1 MIHFIRLALI
11 QSLQQTQ
18 KLWFLSPIV
27 AAVLWGLSGS
37 AKAVGITLTE
47 VGASGL
53 GNAYAGAT
61 AEANDAGVMYF
72 NPAALTRFKRAE
84 QIFSAVAIQ
93 SKAAFEDSAQGS
105 NGYPAGG
112 QRYERDPSYGFAPS
126 NFVAIPVNDKLV
138 LGVGVSGSA
147 GLILRYP
154 NDYPGRFQSTSTD
167 IKVTRVN
174 GGFGYK
180 VSPSLSVGA
189 NVSVERFFESIRVN
203 VDYAQAAA
211 AEGGVNGALG
221 GLLTNP
227 LLNGVFF
234 DGLGNNRAVGLK
246 LKMYGTQVNA
256 QWGALFEPN
265 DNTRIG
271 LSYRPKT
278 RFDLEGRFQF
288 QQEHPAL
295 LLAAAPQLLA
305 DGRVTSQITT
315 PSELRMSVFHRLN
328 KSFDMM
334 ADIFRLDYSSIQ
346 NIEYRRT
353 DGSVLKSY
361 IQDLKA
367 GHRYAVGVNHRIYQR
382 LMLRYGYSYDEAVSS
397 SQYRVTALPDQAR
410 NNFNVGMQLQIS
422 PTDYLDFGLQY
433 TLFKDAAIQ
442 DRAALQGRPG
452 EKSYDGNLNG
462 AVKSKLMFLGL
473 QYRSAF

>member
-1 MIHFIRLALI
+1 MDNPIRLGIPPLRQHLNNTRILTPLLAAAL
-11 QSLQQTQ
+11 LT
-18 KLWFLSPIV
+18 LYGPAF
-27 AAVLWGLSGS
+27 
-37 AKAVGITLTE
+37 AVGITLTE

-61 AEANDAGVMYF
+61 AEASDAGVMFF

-84 QIFSAVAIQ
+84 QIFSAIAIK
-93 SKAAFEDSAQGS
+93 SDAAFEDSAQGS
-105 NGYPAGG
+105 NNYPAGG
-112 QRYERDPSYGFAPS
+112 QRYERDPSYGIAPS

-138 LGVGVSGSA
+138 LGFGVSGSA

-167 IKVTRVN
+167 IKVSRLN
-174 GGFGYK
+174 GGLAYK
-180 VSPSLSVGA
+180 VSPTLSVGA
-189 NVSVERFFESIRVN
+189 NVSVERFFESIRVT

-234 DGLGNNRAVGLK
+234 DGLGNSRTVGLK
-246 LKMYGTQVNA
+246 LKMYGSQVNA
-256 QWGALFEPN
+256 QLGALFEPGE
-265 DNTRIG
+265 NTRIG

-278 RFDLEGRFQF
+278 RFDLEGRYQF

-328 KSFDMM
+328 QSVDLM

-346 NIEYRRT
+346 SIEYRRT
-353 DGSVLKSY
+353 DGSLLKSY

-367 GHRYAVGVNHRIYQR
+367 GQRYAVGINHRIYQR

-397 SQYRVTALPDQAR
+397 DRYRVTALPDQAR
-410 NNFNVGMQLQIS
+410 NNFNVGMQLQVS

-442 DRAALQGRPG
+442 DRAALQGSPG

-462 AVKSKLMFLGL
+462 TVKSKLTFFGL